1 MAAGEDK
8 ATHGN
13 DPSIGAAW
21 VFGDGINTDVLAP
34 GQYIKLPIEELAS
47 HSLESVDAQFAQQV
61 KPGDIV
67 VAGRN
72 FGIGSSREQ
81 AAEALKVLGVAA
93 VVAQSFGGIFYRN
106 AINLGL
112 PVFTPVATAA
122 GADARALTAIKAG
135 ERLSLSLDQ
144 ATLQCHDT
152 ATVVD
157 LQPLPDFLLNMIK
170 AGGLV
175 AVLEERFRPGS

>member
-1 MAAGEDK
+1 MSSQKDNTIIADEAHAG
-8 ATHGN
+8 T
-13 DPSIGAAW
+13 AW
-21 VFGDGINTDVLAP
+21 IFGDGINTDVLAP

-47 HSLESVDAQFAQQV
+47 HCLESVDERFARQV

-81 AAEALKVLGVAA
+81 AAEALRVLGVAA
-93 VVAQSFGGIFYRN
+93 VIAESFGGIFYRN

-112 PVFTPVATAA
+112 PVFTPVASA
-122 GADARALTAIKAG
+122 GKNTTGTLATIKAG
-135 ERLSLSLDQ
+135 EKLSVSLDR
-144 ATLQCHDT
+144 ATLQRHHSG
-152 ATVVD
+152 TVVD
-157 LQPLPDFLLNMIK
+157 LQPLPDFLLDMLK

-175 AVLEERFRPGS
+175 AVLEKRFRSA

>member
-1 MAAGEDK
+1 MVSVNGKVARGDDDSAG
-8 ATHGN
+8 
-13 DPSIGAAW
+13 SAW

-34 GQYIKLPIEELAS
+34 GQYIKLPIEELAV
-47 HSLESVDAQFAQQV
+47 HCLESVDAGFARQV

-81 AAEALKVLGVAA
+81 AAEALRVLGVAA
-93 VVAQSFGGIFYRN
+93 VVAESFGGIFYRN

-112 PVFTPVATAA
+112 PVFTPLEGASNHTALAT
-122 GADARALTAIKAG
+122 IKAG
-135 ERLSLSLDQ
+135 EKLSLSMEQ
-144 ATLQCHDT
+144 ATLMHHKTGD
-152 ATVVD
+152 VVN
-157 LQPLPDFLLNMIK
+157 LQPLPDFLLEMLK

-175 AVLEERFRPGS
+175 AVLEKRFKP